1 MITDLNRKY
10 VYLSASAVL
19 LLIFFVSAYFMFI
32 APAEGELESVQS
44 QLEFEEN
51 LLEEISGPAADT
63 RQYESHEIQAFLQKV
78 PYAPNT
84 EHWLLDLE
92 RAEAV
97 SGTLITSYSF
107 SEGEYEGVVYETAT
121 ETEEVDVSVEAEAE
135 VEDGDTTAEAE
146 VEAEVEVETETEENL
161 VTESAVPPPVN
172 GLKAV
177 SVSLD
182 VDAEDYPELF
192 RFIEEIERFERV
204 THINAVSFEGYGE
217 PETLTEDEELTL
229 SFNIELSTFYLPEME
244 DEFQDFFF
252 HRNFEHPVQKVNPL
266 WEPGF

>member
-1 MITDLNRKY
+1 MTTDLNRKY
-10 VYLSASAVL
+10 IYLAASAVL

-32 APAEGELESVQS
+32 SPVEGELESAQS
-44 QLEFEEN
+44 QLEFEES
-51 LLEEISGPAADT
+51 LLEEISGPAEDS
-63 RQYESHEIQAFLQKV
+63 RQYETHEIQAFLQKV
-78 PYAPNT
+78 PFAPNT

-107 SEGEYEGVVYETAT
+107 SEGEYEGVVYETAA
-121 ETEEVDVSVEAEAE
+121 ETEEVEVSVEAEAE
-135 VEDGDTTAEAE
+135 VEDGDTAA
-146 VEAEVEVETETEENL
+146 EAEVEVETETEEDL
-161 VTESAVPPPVN
+161 VTESTVPPPVN
-172 GLKAV
+172 GLNEV

-204 THINAVSFEGYGE
+204 THINTVSFEGYGE

-229 SFNIELSTFYLPEME
+229 SFNIEVSTFYLPEME
-244 DEFQDFFF
+244 DEFEDFFF
-252 HRNFEHPVQKVNPL
+252 HRNFERPVQKVNPL